1 MQQLLPILRQNPQ
14 IPTTVTWVLVAIG
27 IIIATVTVINLAFKE
42 IKDESKP
49 YYFTAALVAIVL
61 FGVSIFMA
69 TNIKNNIKQA
79 IETKQYTITKKDKL
93 LSIDSKSEYLKSKK
107 FLIHFED
114 DNTIQIEDNGSYY
127 EIDKTKENII
137 NDNDWNIF
145 HFLI

>member
-1 MQQLLPILRQNPQ
+1 MQQLLPVLRQNPQ
-14 IPTTVTWVLVAIG
+14 IPATVTWILVAIG
-27 IIIATVTVINLAFKE
+27 IIIATIIFINLTFKE

-49 YYFTAALVAIVL
+49 YYFAAALVAIVL

-69 TNIKNNIKQA
+69 TNIENNIKQA

-127 EIDKTKENII
+127 EIDKTKETVVK
-137 NDNDWNIF
+137 
-145 HFLI
+145 

>member
-137 NDNDWNIF
+137 NDND
-145 HFLI
+145 

>member
-1 MQQLLPILRQNPQ
+1 MQQLLPVLRQNPQ
-14 IPTTVTWVLVAIG
+14 IPATVTWILVAIG
-27 IIIATVTVINLAFKE
+27 IIIATIIFINLTFKE

-49 YYFTAALVAIVL
+49 YYFAAALVAIVL

-69 TNIKNNIKQA
+69 TNIENNIKQA
-79 IETKQYTITKKDKL
+79 IETKQYTIKKKDKL

-127 EIDKTKENII
+127 EIDKTKETVVK
-137 NDNDWNIF
+137 
-145 HFLI
+145 